1 MKVNLPATHLNTS
14 RYYLCLLKTK
24 RLAKL
29 HLTATILSKL
39 KELTSPTPEPTLKL
53 KKKNNFS
60 VSRPG
65 RTSHLMNKKTLLE
78 KHGTVIYLRISQK
91 LNWLSPAWYFKK
103 KKVKRALCLA
113 QAQSKM
119 RILLARIKWKIRLL
133 NAVAPLRKITA

>member
-1 MKVNLPATHLNTS
+1 MKVILPVTHLITS
-14 RYYLCLLKTK
+14 RYYLCQQQKRMTK
-24 RLAKL
+24 LN
-29 HLTATILSKL
+29 LTATILSQF

-91 LNWLSPAWYFKK
+91 LNWFSQAWSFTRKK
-103 KKVKRALCLA
+103 AKRALCLA

-119 RILLARIKWKIRLL
+119 RIWLARIQWKMRIL